1 MKTSTLLRA
10 AAALAL
16 ASALF
21 GSAPLLAQ
29 GAPLAGTI
37 TLVLTPS
44 DTNPPPTTN
53 FTVDLNIDMT
63 AATGTCSGPP
73 PAVVPMT
80 LGAYNL
86 GIQYDST
93 KLGFVSTAACPTAPA
108 EFSAAPSCVNNTGT
122 PTAAFVNCNA
132 VNPSAGTASTTPQGN
147 VCVVRVTFTN
157 LTASSGDPA
166 SLVTLHTGGPRG
178 ISTENIA
185 SCGGPLTFPAA
196 DVVPGSVTPITPVGL
211 LGFDAD

>member
-1 MKTSTLLRA
+1 MKTSPRLRL

-16 ASALF
+16 AAALL
-21 GSAPLLAQ
+21 GAAPLLAQ
-29 GAPLAGTI
+29 GAPVGGAIHLA
-37 TLVLTPS
+37 LTPS
-44 DTNPPPTTN
+44 TATPAPSDT
-53 FTVDLNIDMT
+53 FTVDLGIDLS
-63 AATGTCSGPP
+63 AATGTCSGGT
-73 PAVVPMT
+73 VVPMT

-93 KLGFVSTAACPTAPA
+93 KLGFVSTGACPSAPA
-108 EFSAAPSCVNNTGT
+108 EFSGAPACVNNTAT

-147 VCVVRVTFTN
+147 VCVVRVTFQN
-157 LTASSGDPA
+157 LTASVGDPA
-166 SLVTLHTGGPRG
+166 SLVTLHTGGARG

-185 SCGGPLTFPAA
+185 SCGGPVTFPSA

-211 LGFDAD
+211 LGFDAE